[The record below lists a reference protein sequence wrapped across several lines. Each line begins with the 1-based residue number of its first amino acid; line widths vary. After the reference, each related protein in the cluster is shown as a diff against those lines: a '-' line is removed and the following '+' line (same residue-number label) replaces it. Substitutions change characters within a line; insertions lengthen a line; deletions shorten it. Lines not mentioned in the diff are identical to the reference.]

1 MIKLVLP
8 SFARFDTAMQNV
20 FVETLIGKHF
30 EKHDYKL
37 NRVAGDEVYDYVFDI
52 THGVLLRL
60 FSTWI
65 DDVIRCANLG
75 VMYEANRHQEL
86 EVDGNDIPEST
97 RFESNDPTLMANKD
111 EIEALGWD
119 MAFQIS
125 EHLEGE
131 DFAKLHD
138 VFREA
143 HMELVRYKD
152 TVPGCVGFWHDQY
165 HEEVQLFEGLVRIAV
180 IQSEDFYKIHEG
192 VWDPKASDSFESRS
206 IDERHEFYL
215 WGSMV
220 VTFENANIIPPGNHV
235 SLNRLTDEAVSA
247 LEGY

>member
-20 FVETLIGKHF
+20 FVETLITKHF
-30 EKHDYKL
+30 ATHDYKL
-37 NRVAGDEVYDYVFDI
+37 NRVAGDEVYDYVYDI

-75 VMYEANRHQEL
+75 VAYENNRHQDL

-97 RFESNDPTLMANKD
+97 RFESNNPELMKNKD

-125 EHLEGE
+125 DHLEGP

-143 HMELVRYKD
+143 HGELVRYKA

-165 HEEVQLFEGLVRIAV
+165 HEEVQLFEGLIRIAV
-180 IQSEDFYKIHEG
+180 IQPDDFYRIHEG
-192 VWDPKASDSFESRS
+192 VWTPGAAEPFESRS

-215 WGSMV
+215 WGTQV
-220 VTFENANIIPPGNHV
+220 VTSENVNIIPPGHYI
-235 SLNRLTDEAVSA
+235 SLNRLTDEAVST